1 VIRLAPHG
9 EGVRAP
15 KSAAQD
21 FFRDIRMRR
30 FHIEPLGGPVSHV
43 RLSAEDSRHLVQVL
57 RLGIGAPVR
66 LFDGM
71 GMEYEGRVTSIDRGT
86 VAVAVE
92 ATRRSRCESPLEMI
106 LLQGFLKEKKM
117 DLLVRQATELGVSR
131 FVPVFARRSVPR
143 PEAGRLESR
152 FERWEKIATE
162 ALKQCRRGRVP
173 AIGPA
178 CGTED
183 ALALVKHC
191 VLKIVFWEEGGRH
204 LNEILAD
211 IQRPA
216 ESVALLM
223 GPEGGLGADEIAAAR
238 EAGFEVASLGPRI
251 LRAETAT
258 VAACA
263 LLQHRLGDL

>member
-1 VIRLAPHG
+1 MTPHGVGQLAPK
-9 EGVRAP
+9 A
-15 KSAAQD
+15 AAQD
-21 FFRDIRMRR
+21 FFRDISMRR
-30 FHIEPLGGPVSHV
+30 FHIETPGSEVSHV

-57 RLGIGAPVR
+57 RLGIGAVVH

-71 GMEYEGRVTSIDRGT
+71 GMEYEGRVASIDRGT
-86 VAVAVE
+86 VVVSIEVA
-92 ATRRSRCESPLEMI
+92 RRNRSESPLEMI

-143 PEAGRLESR
+143 PEARRLESR
-152 FERWEKIATE
+152 FGRWEKIATE
-162 ALKQCRRGRVP
+162 ALKQCRRGRIP

-178 CGTED
+178 CGTDD
-183 ALALVKHC
+183 ALALVRHC
-191 VLKIVFWEEGGRH
+191 ALKIVFWEEGGRR

-211 IQRPA
+211 IQPPVQ
-216 ESVALLM
+216 SVALLM
-223 GPEGGLGADEIAAAR
+223 GPEGGWGAEEIAAAR

-263 LLQHRLGDL
+263 LLQHRLGDM